1 MRNVI
6 IGVVLFV
13 IPGSALWSL
22 LPLVAKTRL
31 QWDAGGFGLLVAIV
45 GVGAV
50 LAAWILPTMQRRFG
64 LNRTRGGAMVLY
76 AAGLATMGS
85 TTHASVVL
93 AATLAMGAGWMMTL
107 TTLNATAQVTLP
119 STMRARGMGC
129 YLTAMAASMSSGSLL
144 WGQVAG
150 ATGLGAA
157 QMIAA
162 ATLVAAAA
170 ISFRFGLRK
179 SLTDEDG

>member
-1 MRNVI
+1 MEGIRFVIGNRTLRHVI

-13 IPGSALWSL
+13 VPGSALWSL
-22 LPLVAKTRL
+22 LPLVAKSGL

-64 LNRTRGGAMVLY
+64 LNRTRAGAMVLY
-76 AAGLATMGS
+76 AVGLATMAL
-85 TTHASVVL
+85 TTHTAAVVL
-93 AATLAMGAGWMMTL
+93 ATLFMGAGWMMTL

-119 STMRARGMGC
+119 GTMRARGMGC
-129 YLTAMAASMSSGSLL
+129 YLTAMATSMSAGSLL

-150 ATGLGAA
+150 ATGLGSWLGS
-157 QMIAA
+157 
-162 ATLVAAAA
+162 T
-170 ISFRFGLRK
+170 
-179 SLTDEDG
+179 

>member
-6 IGVVLFV
+6 IGVFLFV
-13 IPGSALWSL
+13 IPASVLWSL

-31 QWDAGGFGLLVAIV
+31 QWESGGFGLLVAIV

-50 LAAWILPTMQRRFG
+50 LAAWILPTLQRRLG
-64 LNRTRGGAMVLY
+64 LNRTRASAMTLY
-76 AAGLATMGS
+76 AIGLATMAA
-85 TTHASVVL
+85 TTNVAAVVL
-93 AATLAMGAGWMMTL
+93 ATCVMGAGWMMTL

-119 STMRARGMGC
+119 SEMRARGMGC

-150 ATGLGAA
+150 ATGIA
-157 QMIAA
+157 QAQLIAA
-162 ATLVAAAA
+162 ATLVVTAA
-170 ISFRFGLRK
+170 ISFRFGLGRE
-179 SLTDEDG
+179 SLTER